1 MKTRYGDF
9 RKKWNE
15 GEICLFLIIPW
26 SYIHGKVRN
35 DIGWPFGIRKDR
47 KTTKKLLQDLV
58 KEMATSHY
66 DEVNKRSG
74 IVAAKYLETLQRS
87 NEQMVKIVGLLQK
100 KQTQQAGLSKEDKD
114 DIFEMI
120 KEVEDAA

>member
-1 MKTRYGDF
+1 
-9 RKKWNE
+9 
-15 GEICLFLIIPW
+15 
-26 SYIHGKVRN
+26 
-35 DIGWPFGIRKDR
+35 
-47 KTTKKLLQDLV
+47 
-58 KEMATSHY
+58 MATSH
-66 DEVNKRSG
+66 DEEVNKRSG

>member
-1 MKTRYGDF
+1 MML
-9 RKKWNE
+9 
-15 GEICLFLIIPW
+15 GEAI
-26 SYIHGKVRN
+26 SN
-35 DIGWPFGIRKDR
+35 IREDR

-58 KEMATSHY
+58 KEMSTSHD

-100 KQTQQAGLSKEDKD
+100 KQTQQTGLSEEDKD

-120 KEVEDAA
+120 KEVEVAA

>member
-1 MKTRYGDF
+1 MVML
-9 RKKWNE
+9 E
-15 GEICLFLIIPW
+15 MMLGEAI
-26 SYIHGKVRN
+26 SN
-35 DIGWPFGIRKDR
+35 IREDR

-58 KEMATSHY
+58 KEMATSH
-66 DEVNKRSG
+66 DEEVNKRSG